1 VRVLSHAESDGPP
14 APIKEYLPHRAIVLL
29 GAILMTVAVAGGS
42 LGVVNSGRAERSM
55 TILSDRY
62 LVLQPPVRALRAAVS
77 GFQVVA
83 ERAFSDTGV
92 DAALLA
98 AAVQASTDTDRAD
111 ITLQRLLS
119 LPVNADLGPD
129 LAPLYAAYVLS
140 RTGLA
145 PLLAAVAGPQTTSVA
160 GTERAADQSLDTAL
174 ASLQSTLSDR
184 LVRTAGQARAA
195 AADAQQWLLICIAV
209 GLAFGISVTTM
220 AARKALRAERAAAWS
235 DRVQLRVTR
244 RTEFEGRLAR
254 ALEMATGEGAVFN
267 LVAQALGEAAPGMRS
282 ELLFADSSRAHFRQV
297 LVTPADTDEAGCG
310 VVSPGDCP
318 AVARGQTM
326 VFPWSTAMDA
336 CPNLRGRACSALC
349 APVSIGGTSIGVVHV
364 TTVDGTPPG
373 DAVKSD
379 VEVVVTRASERLAML
394 RAFSESRIEADSD
407 SLTGLLTR
415 RSLASHV
422 RDLQDTGSSYSVAYG
437 DLDHFKQLNDV
448 FGHDAG
454 DRALRTV
461 AQVLRDALRP
471 SDIPCR
477 YGGEEFVIVLPR
489 CPIPDATQVLDRI
502 RQRLAERLTAG
513 RIPTFTISFGLASS
527 DQAVDFEQVV
537 ALADGALLEAKAG
550 GRDRIVVVPRTG
562 ATTGA
567 TTGAETGAEA
577 TEIATLIGLP
587 SRTVRRHG

>member
-1 VRVLSHAESDGPP
+1 
-14 APIKEYLPHRAIVLL
+14 
-29 GAILMTVAVAGGS
+29 
-42 LGVVNSGRAERSM
+42 
-55 TILSDRY
+55 
-62 LVLQPPVRALRAAVS
+62 
-77 GFQVVA
+77 
-83 ERAFSDTGV
+83 
-92 DAALLA
+92 
-98 AAVQASTDTDRAD
+98 
-111 ITLQRLLS
+111 
-119 LPVNADLGPD
+119 
-129 LAPLYAAYVLS
+129 
-140 RTGLA
+140 
-145 PLLAAVAGPQTTSVA
+145 
-160 GTERAADQSLDTAL
+160 
-174 ASLQSTLSDR
+174 
-184 LVRTAGQARAA
+184 
-195 AADAQQWLLICIAV
+195 
-209 GLAFGISVTTM
+209 
-220 AARKALRAERAAAWS
+220 
-235 DRVQLRVTR
+235 
-244 RTEFEGRLAR
+244 
-254 ALEMATGEGAVFN
+254 
-267 LVAQALGEAAPGMRS
+267 
-282 ELLFADSSRAHFRQV
+282 
-297 LVTPADTDEAGCG
+297 
-310 VVSPGDCP
+310 
-318 AVARGQTM
+318 
-326 VFPWSTAMDA
+326 
-336 CPNLRGRACSALC
+336 
-349 APVSIGGTSIGVVHV
+349 
-364 TTVDGTPPG
+364 
-373 DAVKSD
+373 
-379 VEVVVTRASERLAML
+379 ML